1 MGIIRIFILAYISC
15 WGARLFM
22 DARQHREYVAM
33 WLRLIRKITAF
44 VKPLRY
50 TLRKFASAAL
60 RQTLAG
66 SRSKRLKESRG
77 YALANRRK
85 VFVQVRRS
93 QERLDA

>member
-60 RQTLAG
+60 RSTLAG
-66 SRSKRLKESRG
+66 SRSKRLKESRS
-77 YALANRRK
+77 YSLANRRK
-85 VFVQVRRS
+85 VTVPFRRS
-93 QERLDA
+93 